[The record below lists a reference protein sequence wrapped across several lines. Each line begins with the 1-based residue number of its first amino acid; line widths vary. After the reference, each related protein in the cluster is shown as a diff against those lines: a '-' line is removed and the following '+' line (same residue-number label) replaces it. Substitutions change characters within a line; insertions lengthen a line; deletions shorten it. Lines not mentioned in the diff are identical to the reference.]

1 MRDAYQVAAV
11 RAAERALM
19 ATVPDGALMARAASG
34 LASVCASLL
43 SRHPGHVYGTRV
55 VVLAGSGDNGGDA
68 LYAGALLARRGV
80 AVTAIAAGPKVHPG
94 GTAALR
100 AAGGRVIAQADLTNS
115 AGLTNGADLMD
126 NADLIIDGLLG
137 IGGRGGLREP
147 FAGLARQAARARQAG
162 ATVVAVDLPSG
173 IDADTGAVDGPAV
186 RADVTVTFGAIK
198 PGLLIDPGAG
208 HAGAVELIDIGLGPY
223 LKDAPSA
230 AAPQGNDIRE
240 MLPRPGAESD
250 KYRRG
255 VLGLLAGS
263 DRFTGAV
270 LLATGGAVRGG
281 AGMVRV
287 VTANVAAVLVRQA
300 WPETVVTVHPDQ
312 GDWDLLGSVGRVQAW
327 VAGPGMGTGPD
338 AVARLAAVLGTDL
351 PVLVDADGL
360 TILSQVKGLL
370 PRREAAPTLITP
382 HAGELARLLGTDA
395 ASVEARRL
403 EHARRAAGELGVT
416 VLLKGS
422 TTVIAPGASGDPRD
436 EPVLVNPTGTPW
448 LATAG
453 SGDVLSGLAGA
464 LLAQGLEPAQA
475 GLAAAY
481 LHGLAGRLAAAG
493 FAGRLARPAWPGG
506 PPRPHRP
513 RRAPAGPARPRSGL
527 PTWSGRCRPRSGA
540 CERHGP
546 AGFRRSRRDHRER
559 RGAVR
564 AGARQPGDGRGEG
577 QRVRPRH
584 DSGRPGGAGR
594 RGQLAGRRRPGRG
607 GRAPA
612 GGDHRARAVPDDLR
626 RSRRGDQARRRPHG
640 RPRWRSPRRSRPRP
654 TGPASAPG
662 CTSRPTPGSAAA
674 APRRRTG
681 RGWCRPPW
689 TPRPGARCG

>member
-19 ATVPDGALMARAASG
+19 EIVPDGALMARAAAG
-34 LASVCASLL
+34 LASVCAALL
-43 SRHPGHVYGTRV
+43 ARHPGHVYGTRV

-80 AVTAIAAGPKVHPG
+80 AVTAIAPGPKTHPG
-94 GTAALR
+94 GAAALL
-100 AAGGRVIAQADLTNS
+100 AAGGRVSGQPGDPGAEAPGAEAPGAGLMGSADLID
-115 AGLTNGADLMD
+115 G
-126 NADLIIDGLLG
+126 ADLIIDGLLG

-147 FAGLARQAARARQAG
+147 FAGLARQAERARQAG

-173 IDADTGAVDGPAV
+173 IDADTGAVDGPAI
-186 RADVTVTFGAIK
+186 RADVTVTFGVIK
-198 PGLLIDPGAG
+198 PGLLVDPGAG
-208 HAGAVELIDIGLGPY
+208 HAGAVELVDIGLGPY
-223 LKDAPSA
+223 LRDGPFAS
-230 AAPQGNDIRE
+230 APQRDDIAGL
-240 MLPRPGAESD
+240 LPRPQAESD

-270 LLATGGAVRGG
+270 LLSTGGAVHGG

-287 VTANVAAVLVRQA
+287 VTADVAAVLVRQA
-300 WPETVVTVHPDQ
+300 WPETVVTVHPDEAE
-312 GDWDLLGSVGRVQAW
+312 WDLLGSVGRVQAW

-370 PRREAAPTLITP
+370 PRSKGAKGANGAKAAAPTLITP
-382 HAGELARLLGTDA
+382 HAGELARLLGTDG

-403 EHARRAAGELGVT
+403 EHAQRAAGELGVT

-422 TTVIAPGASGDPRD
+422 TTVIAPNGSDGGHD

-464 LLAQGLEPAQA
+464 LLAQGLPPAQA

-481 LHGLAGRLAAAG
+481 LHGMAARLAAAG
-493 FAGRLARPAWPGG
+493 LGG
-506 PPRPHRP
+506 PPGTAE
-513 RRAPAGPARPRSGL
+513 API
-527 PTWSGRCRPRSGA
+527 GA
-540 CERHGP
+540 
-546 AGFRRSRRDHRER
+546 SDL
-559 RGAVR
+559 VR
-564 AGARQPGDGRGEG
+564 A
-577 QRVRPRH
+577 
-584 DSGRPGGAGR
+584 
-594 RGQLAGRRRPGRG
+594 L
-607 GRAPA
+607 PA
-612 GGDHRARAVPDDLR
+612 AF
-626 RSRRGDQARRRPHG
+626 RSL
-640 RPRWRSPRRSRPRP
+640 
-654 TGPASAPG
+654 
-662 CTSRPTPGSAAA
+662 
-674 APRRRTG
+674 
-681 RGWCRPPW
+681 
-689 TPRPGARCG
+689 